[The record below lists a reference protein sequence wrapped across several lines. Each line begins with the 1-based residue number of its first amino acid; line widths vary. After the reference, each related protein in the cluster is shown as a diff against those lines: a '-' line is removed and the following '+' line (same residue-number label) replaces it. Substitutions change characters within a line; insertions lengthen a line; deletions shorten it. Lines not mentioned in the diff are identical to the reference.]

1 MMSPTLSFVDRYYY
15 VTMFIAFSYTSANP
29 FIYAIKFDAVRKFL
43 IGMLPCKKNRVH
55 PDEVALDETIPATRS
70 SGQRRY

>member
-15 VTMFIAFSYTSANP
+15 VTMFIANP
-29 FIYAIKFDAVRKFL
+29 FIYAVKFDAVRKFL